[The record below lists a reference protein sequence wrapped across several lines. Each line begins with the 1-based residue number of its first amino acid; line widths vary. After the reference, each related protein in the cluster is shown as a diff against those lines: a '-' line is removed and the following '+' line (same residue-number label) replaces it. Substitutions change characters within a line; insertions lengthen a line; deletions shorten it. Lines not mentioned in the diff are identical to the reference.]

1 MTFNLYP
8 SSILLT
14 FTSHFSSVVKE
25 IIIIIIIIIIVI
37 IIYRTYI
44 QPLDVCGMGRAG
56 SVAKLMACAILNDC
70 MVCPAQ
76 ENEAVALS
84 NNS

>member
-1 MTFNLYP
+1 MYVEWGELA
-8 SSILLT
+8 LL
-14 FTSHFSSVVKE
+14 
-25 IIIIIIIIIIVI
+25 
-37 IIYRTYI
+37 
-44 QPLDVCGMGRAG
+44 Q
-56 SVAKLMACAILNDC
+56 KLMACAILNDY

>member
-1 MTFNLYP
+1 MTFNFYP

-14 FTSHFSSVVKE
+14 FTSHFSSVVNNNNNNNNFKKMFVE
-25 IIIIIIIIIIVI
+25 WGELALL
-37 IIYRTYI
+37 
-44 QPLDVCGMGRAG
+44 Q
-56 SVAKLMACAILNDC
+56 KLMACAILNDY

>member
-1 MTFNLYP
+1 M
-8 SSILLT
+8 
-14 FTSHFSSVVKE
+14 E
-25 IIIIIIIIIIVI
+25 
-37 IIYRTYI
+37 
-44 QPLDVCGMGRAG
+44 RAG

-84 NNS
+84 KYITLFNRNKSICKEMNELYYSSKMAGSNEPFFISITFIAGLYAGMCC